1 MKVAILISGTGSN
14 MEAVIRARQQGRL
27 PGVEAIP
34 IVVSDTPDAPG
45 LEKARRL
52 GVATAVVARRPKEPR
67 ESHEE
72 RLLGALA
79 PHGAGLL
86 VLAGFM
92 RVLSPFFLSRFPG
105 RVINIHPSLLPAF
118 PGLDAQKQAYD
129 HGVKI
134 TGCTVHFVD
143 ETLDGGPILLQRAVE
158 RKDEDTAEDL
168 RLRILK
174 EEHELLSEAIA
185 IVSEGRASIVNRYVK
200 VERSHEN

>member
-1 MKVAILISGTGSN
+1 MKVAILISGTGTN
-14 MEAVIRARQQGRL
+14 MEAVIRAWQQGKL
-27 PGVEAIP
+27 PGVEDIP
-34 IVVSDTPDAPG
+34 IVLSDTPDAPG

-79 PHGAGLL
+79 PYGAGLL

-118 PGLDAQKQAYD
+118 PGIDAQKQAYD

-185 IVSEGRASIVNRYVK
+185 IVSEGRSSIVNRYVK

>member
-1 MKVAILISGTGSN
+1 MKVAILISGTGTN
-14 MEAVIRARQQGRL
+14 MEAVIRAWQQGKL
-27 PGVEAIP
+27 PGVEDIP
-34 IVVSDTPDAPG
+34 IVLSDTPDAPG

-118 PGLDAQKQAYD
+118 PGIDAQKQAYD

-185 IVSEGRASIVNRYVK
+185 IVSEGRSSIVNRYVK